1 MPSSVALLITGAS
14 TGLLAGG
21 ASCAAVQ
28 GGLLAGAVTRRRSPA
43 SKSTAKPNTSPP
55 ETATPLAPVGAFL
68 AGKLASHTVLGAL
81 LGVFGNALQ
90 PSPRTQAVLLL
101 AAGATMVLFALDLI
115 GVKAV
120 GRLLPRP
127 PASFGRLMRRSA
139 KTDTVATP
147 TLVGFATVLV
157 PCGVTLSME
166 LLAIT
171 SGSAVAG
178 AAVMAGFVAGTAPL
192 FALLGYLFRHSS
204 QALSGKLAGLTGVVM
219 LTVAAWTMLSALQA
233 GGWVSF
239 DPPSPGRQTSASGPF
254 IVEGGDG
261 SGSRG
266 GGHSQEPPE
275 TPVRTDASGRQII
288 TLTVTDF
295 YAPTEFTAKAGV
307 PTTLVLQARTRAAA
321 PGRSPSP
328 NSGCRRSSN
337 ATATP
342 TSTWAPANR
351 EPSVSPAP
359 WACRPAPS
367 TSRRTCDEA
376 LQPQEQHRNR
386 HRLSHRAPHRR
397 HALRQLR
404 TAHRRRAGRPPRSP
418 LSQHGHTPRA

>member
-1 MPSSVALLITGAS
+1 MPSSIALLITGAS

-28 GGLLAGAVTRRRSPA
+28 GGLLAGAVTRRRGPGPGPA
-43 SKSTAKPNTSPP
+43 SKSTAKSTAKPA
-55 ETATPLAPVGAFL
+55 ATPLAPVGAFL

-90 PSPRTQAVLLL
+90 PSPRTQAMLML
-101 AAGATMVLFALDLI
+101 AAGVLMVLFALDLF

-139 KTDTVATP
+139 RTDTVATP
-147 TLVGFATVLV
+147 ALVGFATVLV

-178 AAVMAGFVAGTAPL
+178 AAVMAGFVVGTAPL
-192 FALLGYLFRHSS
+192 FALLGYLFRRSS
-204 QALSGKLAGLTGVVM
+204 QALSGKLAGLTGVVV
-219 LTVAAWTMLSALQA
+219 LAVAAWTMMSALQA

-239 DPPSPGRQTSASGPF
+239 DSPSPGRQTSASGPF

-261 SGSRG
+261 SGSG
-266 GGHSQEPPE
+266 GGGDSQEPSGN
-275 TPVRTDASGRQII
+275 PVRTDASGRQII

-295 YAPTEFTAKAGV
+295 YAPTQFTAKAGV
-307 PTTLVLQARTRAAA
+307 PTTLVLHGKDSGGCARAFTIPELGVQEIVKRDGDTDVDLGTRK
-321 PGRSPSP
+321 PGTLRF
-328 NSGCRRSSN
+328 
-337 ATATP
+337 
-342 TSTWAPANR
+342 
-351 EPSVSPAP
+351 
-359 WACRPAPS
+359 
-367 TSRRTCDEA
+367 TCAMGMQTGAIEFKKD
-376 LQPQEQHRNR
+376 L
-386 HRLSHRAPHRR
+386 
-397 HALRQLR
+397 
-404 TAHRRRAGRPPRSP
+404 
-418 LSQHGHTPRA
+418 